1 MSEYSNSGDGI
12 LAALKITEIL
22 ISNKNKASKIFDLYN
37 NFAQS
42 KINLTY
48 KTKSTKLLKI
58 LDKLKNNKLYN
69 NKKIRS
75 LVRLSGTEPLVRI
88 LVEGQEVT
96 EVKKK
101 SLEIKK
107 LVRSCLG

>member
-1 MSEYSNSGDGI
+1 MCIRDRS
-12 LAALKITEIL
+12 
-22 ISNKNKASKIFDLYN
+22 
-37 NFAQS
+37 
-42 KINLTY
+42 Y
-48 KTKSTKLLKI
+48 KTKNTKLLAI
-58 LDKLKNNKLYN
+58 LDKLKNDKLYN

-107 LVRSCLG
+107 LVRPYLG